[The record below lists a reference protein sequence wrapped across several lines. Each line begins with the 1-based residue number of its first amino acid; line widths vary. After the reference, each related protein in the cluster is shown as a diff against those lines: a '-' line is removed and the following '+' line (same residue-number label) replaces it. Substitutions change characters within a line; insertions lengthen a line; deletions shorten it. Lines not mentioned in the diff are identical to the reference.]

1 MSEERT
7 LRIYLKSKRK
17 PLVVMLNDEQYADF
31 KAALR
36 QNIVI
41 FGPIIFSLTEF
52 LYATLD

>member
-7 LRIYLKSKRK
+7 LRIYLKSRRK
-17 PLVVMLNDEQYADF
+17 PLVVMLNDEQYAEF
-31 KAALR
+31 KAALK

>member
-7 LRIYLKSKRK
+7 LRIYLRSRRK
-17 PLVVMLNDEQYADF
+17 PLVVMLSDEQYTDF

-41 FGPIIFSLTEF
+41 FGPVIFPYSEF